1 MSAVCATAPTAGL
14 AGVAPWARTAAHAVS
29 VLTIPSGLWRVALV
43 AGLPVMDNLQW
54 KWWERPWVLFLSV
67 ISEALAL
74 LTLGLVQRWGEVV
87 PGWIPLVGNRRVPPL
102 AAVIPAALGS
112 VALTLLWGM
121 AFYNAV
127 TGTFFDTFG
136 GPVQRCLVAA
146 CYAPL
151 LAWGPLLAAVTIAY
165 YRRRS
170 GANALTT

>member
-1 MSAVCATAPTAGL
+1 M
-14 AGVAPWARTAAHAVS
+14 
-29 VLTIPSGLWRVALV
+29 
-43 AGLPVMDNLQW
+43 
-54 KWWERPWVLFLSV
+54 
-67 ISEALAL
+67 
-74 LTLGLVQRWGEVV
+74 
-87 PGWIPLVGNRRVPPL
+87 
-102 AAVIPAALGS
+102 
-112 VALTLLWGM
+112 ALTLLWGM